1 MKFYLSLELVGCISL
16 KYLCNFQC
24 IYFIMTYGQKHINKY
39 VHNSFQWLSENK
51 WYFHGNHKGQKPKY
65 NWVPRDRKNY
75 SLWWC
80 CIHALELKEKK
91 RLLTLSLTVEFA
103 LMLASWANFLPYFNP
118 SWSAIYLKKKI
129 HGVKMLHVKFIKH
142 LSNTDKHRPTCDR
155 DKIFVHRLTTLSSW
169 TSVCRRGAD
178 HIKVVTAS
186 IIPSSQYLLSIFH
199 IWTTFNNSSWK
210 L

>member
-1 MKFYLSLELVGCISL
+1 MSTTHSNDCPRTNDISTVTI
-16 KYLCNFQC
+16 KDRSPW
-24 IYFIMTYGQKHINKY
+24 K
-39 VHNSFQWLSENK
+39 
-51 WYFHGNHKGQKPKY
+51 NH
-65 NWVPRDRKNY
+65 

-80 CIHALELKEKK
+80 CIYAVELQEKK

-142 LSNTDKHRPTCDR
+142 LSNTDKHRPTYDT
-155 DKIFVHRLTTLSSW
+155 DKTIFVHRLTTRSSW

-199 IWTTFNNSSWK
+199 IWTTFNISSWK
-210 L
+210 VHKEMPLNIVDI

>member
-1 MKFYLSLELVGCISL
+1 MSTTHSNDCLKTNDISTVTI
-16 KYLCNFQC
+16 KDRSPWKNHSC
-24 IYFIMTYGQKHINKY
+24 IY
-39 VHNSFQWLSENK
+39 
-51 WYFHGNHKGQKPKY
+51 
-65 NWVPRDRKNY
+65 
-75 SLWWC
+75 
-80 CIHALELKEKK
+80 ALELKEFKK

-129 HGVKMLHVKFIKH
+129 HGVIMPNVKFTKH
-142 LSNTDKHRPTCDR
+142 LSNTDKHRPTYDT
-155 DKIFVHRLTTLSSW
+155 DKIIFVHRLTTLSSW

-199 IWTTFNNSSWK
+199 IWTTF
-210 L
+210 